1 MSGPWSPRAWALDAG
16 ASRGLRH
23 EALLYDGDE
32 ELIERA
38 AEFVRVGME
47 RREPVLVVLSTAKLA
62 RLRSE
67 LNGAGAH
74 VQFADMTEIGRN
86 PARIIE
92 AWKAFVAEHRGTSE
106 RMRGI
111 GEPIHPDRDVHELAE
126 CHRHEA
132 LLNLA
137 LGDDPVWLVCP
148 YDTSTLDATVI
159 EDALR
164 NHPYVTRGTSG
175 SNARY
180 AAPEVEF
187 DEALAPLPPPDD
199 ELEYEYGTLHAMRRF
214 VAAAALRC
222 GFGEE
227 HVDAIVL
234 AANEVAS
241 NSLRHGGGH
250 GTLRVWTHDG
260 SIVCE
265 LRDGGRIEGQALL
278 GRIRP
283 EPGQAGGHGLWLAN
297 QLCDLVQVRSGPDGT
312 VVRLHLRCAAPSG
325 S

>member
-1 MSGPWSPRAWALDAG
+1 MSGPLSSRAWARGTG
-16 ASRGLRH
+16 ATPGLRH
-23 EALLYDGDE
+23 EALLYDGDRA
-32 ELIERA
+32 LIERA
-38 AEFVRVGME
+38 TEFVRAGVE
-47 RREPVLVVLSTAKLA
+47 RREPVLVVLSAAKLA
-62 RLRSE
+62 RLRSV
-67 LNGAGAH
+67 LNGESAF
-74 VQFADMTEIGRN
+74 VRFADMNEIGRN

-92 AWKAFVAEHRGTSE
+92 AWRAFVAEHRGSSK

-111 GEPIHPDRDVHELAE
+111 GEPIHRDRDVHELAE

-164 NHPYVTRGTSG
+164 NHPYVTPGAS
-175 SNARY
+175 ARIVGY
-180 AAPEVEF
+180 SAPGVEF
-187 DEALAPLPPPDD
+187 DEPLAPLPPPSD
-199 ELEYEYGTLHAMRRF
+199 ELEYGHGTLHAMRRF

-234 AANEVAS
+234 AANEVAT

-250 GTLRVWTHDG
+250 GTLRVWTYDG

-265 LRDGGRIEGQALL
+265 LRDGGRIKGQALL

-297 QLCDLVQVRSGPDGT
+297 QLCDLVQVRSSRDGT
-312 VVRLHLRCAAPSG
+312 VVRLHLRFPATRNP
-325 S
+325 